1 MIYNLFLIR
10 SVGHA
15 NQMLIN
21 CGIFHYDILRLSKVS
36 QVGVAKLER
45 DT

>member
-21 CGIFHYDILRLSKVS
+21 CGIFHAFYDFPKFP
-36 QVGVAKLER
+36 KLELLNQR
-45 DT
+45 EIHK